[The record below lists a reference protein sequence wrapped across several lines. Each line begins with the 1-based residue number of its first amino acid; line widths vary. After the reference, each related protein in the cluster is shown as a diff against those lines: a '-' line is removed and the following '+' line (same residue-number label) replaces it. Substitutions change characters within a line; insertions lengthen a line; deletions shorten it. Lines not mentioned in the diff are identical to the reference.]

1 MTDPAPRTPAEHLGI
16 LIKQTQAVLHQRMD
30 EALRPLGLTVPQYVC
45 LQTLHDSPGITGSEL
60 ARRTFVSRQS
70 MSVLVQGLERRGL
83 VERSEAPGARRERD
97 TALTREAT
105 SLVRDARRAVGAVV
119 DGVADALGPDRVDD
133 LLHELAAAR
142 DALASP

>member
-1 MTDPAPRTPAEHLGI
+1 MTDPASRTPAEHLGI
-16 LIKQTQAVLHQRMD
+16 LIKQTQALLHQRMD

-70 MSVLVQGLERRGL
+70 MNVLVQGLERRGL

-105 SLVRDARRAVGAVV
+105 SLVRDARRAVAAVV
-119 DGVADALGPDRVDD
+119 DGVAGTLGADRVDT

>member
-1 MTDPAPRTPAEHLGI
+1 MTDPASRTPAEHLGI
-16 LIKQTQAVLHQRMD
+16 LIKQTQALLHQRMD

-97 TALTREAT
+97 TALTGEAT
-105 SLVRDARRAVGAVV
+105 SLVRDGRRAVAAVV
-119 DGVADALGPDRVDD
+119 DGVADALGPDRVDA